1 MASVTSLTA
10 SVHQRLATALS
21 ATLPTADADP
31 LLRRS
36 DRADYQANG
45 ILALAKKA
53 KANPRELAT
62 QVVARVESGELIG
75 EIEVSG
81 PGFLNIT
88 LTDRAITQN
97 LAARYADDTGRLGV
111 PTAERPGTTVI
122 DYAQPNV
129 AKEMHVG
136 HLRSAVIGD
145 AVVQILEFTGENVVR
160 RHHIGDWGTQFGMLI
175 QYLDEHPHELDHK
188 DARVSG
194 EEAMSN
200 LDRLYKAARKLFDSD
215 EEFKT
220 RARRRVVD
228 LQAGD
233 PHTLATW
240 QKFVDESKIY
250 FFSVFEKLDMEV
262 RDADIVGESG
272 YNDMLDETCRLLEES
287 GVAVRSEGAL
297 CVFFDDVKGPDGNPV
312 PLIVKKSDGG
322 YGYAA
327 TDLSAIRDRV
337 FHLKANSLLYVV
349 DARQSLHFKMVFE
362 TARRAGWLNDDDVK
376 AFQLAFGTVLGKDG
390 KPFKTREGETI
401 RLVDLLD
408 EAIDRATAVVREKAE
423 KVGLTE
429 EEIVEN
435 GRYVGIGAVKYAD
448 LSTSAVRD
456 YKFDL
461 DQMVSL
467 NGDTSVYLQY
477 AYARIQSILRKA
489 GEAGPAAHPEL
500 ELAPAERALGLHLD
514 QFGEAVAE
522 VAESYEPHKLA
533 AYLFRLATLL
543 TSFYDQCPVLKAES
557 PAQVENRLFLVDLTA
572 RTLHRGMAL
581 LATRTPSPHAPPPGY
596 RPPAAGRVALRHP
609 RPGRCRCLPLQS
621 LAWRPFPIRCPSWRP
636 TRAGVCS
643 GLNSRFRRGG

>member
-21 ATLPTADADP
+21 AALPEAADADP

-53 KANPRELAT
+53 KANPRELAG
-62 QVVARVESGELIG
+62 QVVDRVVTGDVIKDV
-75 EIEVSG
+75 EVSG

-88 LTDRAITQN
+88 VTDKAITGN
-97 LAARYADDTGRLGV
+97 LAARAADPDGRLGV
-111 PTAERPGTTVI
+111 PYAENPGTTVI

-145 AVVQILEFTGENVVR
+145 SVVKLLEFTGESVIR

-188 DARVSG
+188 AAEVTG

-200 LDRLYKAARKLFDSD
+200 LDRLYKAARRLFNSD

-220 RARRRVVD
+220 RSRRRVVD

-233 PHTLATW
+233 PHTLAVW

-250 FFSVFEKLDMEV
+250 FFSVFEKLDMEI
-262 RDADIVGESG
+262 RDPDIVGESG
-272 YNDMLDETCRLLEES
+272 YNEMLQETCRLLEES

-297 CVFFDDVKGPDGNPV
+297 CVFFDDIKGPDGNPV
-312 PLIVKKSDGG
+312 PLIVQKSDGG

-337 FHLKANSLLYVV
+337 FNLKADSLLYVV
-349 DARQSLHFKMVFE
+349 DARQSLHFRMVFE
-362 TARRAGWLNDDDVK
+362 TARRAGWLNDGVK
-376 AFQLAFGTVLGKDG
+376 AVQLAFGTVLGKDG
-390 KPFKTREGETI
+390 KPFKTREGETV

-408 EAIDRATAVVREKAE
+408 EAIERACAVVREKAQE
-423 KVGLTE
+423 LSE
-429 EEIVEN
+429 EEIAER
-435 GRYVGIGAVKYAD
+435 GAQVGIGAVKYAD
-448 LSTSAVRD
+448 LSTSASRD

-477 AYARIQSILRKA
+477 AYARIRSILRKA
-489 GEAGPAAHPEL
+489 GEARPAAHPEL
-500 ELAPAERALGLHLD
+500 ELAGAERALGLHAD
-514 QFGEAVAE
+514 QFAETVTEAARE
-522 VAESYEPHKLA
+522 YAPHKLA
-533 AYLFRLATLL
+533 AYLYQLASLY
-543 TSFYDQCPVLKAES
+543 TSFYDKCPVLKAGTPE
-557 PAQVENRLFLVDLTA
+557 QVENRLFLCDITA
-572 RTLHRGMAL
+572 RTLHEGMAL
-581 LATRTPSPHAPPPGY
+581 LGIRTPE
-596 RPPAAGRVALRHP
+596 RL
-609 RPGRCRCLPLQS
+609 
-621 LAWRPFPIRCPSWRP
+621 
-636 TRAGVCS
+636 
-643 GLNSRFRRGG
+643 

>member
-1 MASVTSLTA
+1 MASVPSLA
-10 SVHQRLATALS
+10 SNVQQRLADALTA
-21 ATLPTADADP
+21 ALPEAGAADP

-36 DRADYQANG
+36 DRADFQANG
-45 ILALAKKA
+45 ILALAKKLGG
-53 KANPRELAT
+53 NPRELAAK
-62 QVVARVESGELIG
+62 VVDAIG
-75 EIEVSG
+75 PNEVLGDIEVSG

-88 LTDRAITQN
+88 ITDKAITRT
-97 LAARYADDTGRLGV
+97 LAARAADDRLGV
-111 PTAERPGTTVI
+111 PVAAEPGTTVI

-145 AVVQILEFTGENVVR
+145 AMVQILEFTGEKVVR

-175 QYLDEHPHELDHK
+175 QYLIEHPHELDHR
-188 DARVSG
+188 DGVSG

-200 LDRLYKAARKLFDSD
+200 LNRLYKASRTLFDSD
-215 EEFKT
+215 EEFKD

-233 PHTLATW
+233 EETLSLW

-250 FFSVFEKLDMEV
+250 FYSVFEKLDMEI
-262 RDADIVGESG
+262 RDPDIVGESG
-272 YNDMLDETCRLLEES
+272 YNDMLDETCRILEES

-312 PLIVKKSDGG
+312 PLIVKKSNGG

-337 FHLKANSLLYVV
+337 QNLGADTLVYVV

-362 TARRAGWLNDDDVK
+362 TARRAGWLNDKVK
-376 AFQLAFGTVLGKDG
+376 AVQLAFGTVLGKDG
-390 KPFKTREGETI
+390 KPFKTREGETV

-423 KVGLTE
+423 KVGLSE
-429 EEIVEN
+429 QEIVEN
-435 GRYVGIGAVKYAD
+435 GRYVGVGAVKYAD

-477 AYARIQSILRKA
+477 AYARIQSIKRKA
-489 GEAGPAAHPEL
+489 GDRSPVAHPEL
-500 ELAPAERALGLHLD
+500 ALAPAERALGLHLD
-514 QFGEAVAE
+514 QFGEVLAE
-522 VAESYEPHKLA
+522 VASSYEPHKLA
-533 AYLFRLATLL
+533 AYLYQLASHL
-543 TSFYDQCPVLKAES
+543 TTFYDQCHVLSADNPAEV
-557 PAQVENRLFLVDLTA
+557 VENRLFLVDLTG
-572 RTLHRGMAL
+572 RTLHQGMAL
-581 LATRTPSPHAPPPGY
+581 LGIRTPE
-596 RPPAAGRVALRHP
+596 RL
-609 RPGRCRCLPLQS
+609 
-621 LAWRPFPIRCPSWRP
+621 
-636 TRAGVCS
+636 
-643 GLNSRFRRGG
+643 

>member
-10 SVHQRLATALS
+10 SVHQRLASALS
-21 ATLPTADADP
+21 AALPEAADSDP

-36 DRADYQANG
+36 DRADFQANG

-53 KANPRELAT
+53 KANPRELAA
-62 QVVARVESGELIG
+62 QVVSQVVTGDVIKD
-75 EIEVSG
+75 IEVSG

-88 LTDRAITQN
+88 VTDQAINEN
-97 LAARYADDTGRLGV
+97 LAARATDPDARLGV
-111 PTAERPGTTVI
+111 PYAEHPGTTVI

-145 AVVQILEFTGENVVR
+145 SVVQLLEFTGENVVR

-188 DARVSG
+188 AAQVTG

-233 PHTLATW
+233 PHTLAMW

-262 RDADIVGESG
+262 RDPDIVGESG
-272 YNDMLDETCRLLEES
+272 YNDMLAETCRLLEES

-297 CVFFDDVKGPDGNPV
+297 CVFFDDIKGPDGKPV
-312 PLIVKKSDGG
+312 PLIVQKSDGG

-337 FHLKANSLLYVV
+337 FNLKANSLIYVV

-362 TARRAGWLNDDDVK
+362 TARRAGWLNDDVK
-376 AFQLAFGTVLGKDG
+376 AYQLAFGTVLGKDG
-390 KPFKTREGETI
+390 KPFKTREGETV

-408 EAIDRATAVVREKAE
+408 EAIDRASAVVREKAQD
-423 KVGLTE
+423 LSE
-429 EEIVEN
+429 EEIAER
-435 GRYVGIGAVKYAD
+435 GAQVGIGAVKYAD
-448 LSTSAVRD
+448 LSTSANRD

-489 GEAGPAAHPEL
+489 GESRPQAHPEL
-500 ELAPAERALGLHLD
+500 DLHEAERALGLHVD
-514 QFGEAVAE
+514 AFAETVAE
-522 VAESYEPHKLA
+522 AATEYAPHKLA
-533 AYLFRLATLL
+533 AYLYQLASLY
-543 TSFYDQCPVLKAES
+543 TSFYDKCPVLKAET
-557 PAQVENRLFLVDLTA
+557 PAHIENRLFLCDVTA
-572 RTLHRGMAL
+572 RTLHQGMAL
-581 LATRTPSPHAPPPGY
+581 LGIRTPE
-596 RPPAAGRVALRHP
+596 RL
-609 RPGRCRCLPLQS
+609 
-621 LAWRPFPIRCPSWRP
+621 
-636 TRAGVCS
+636 
-643 GLNSRFRRGG
+643 

>member
-1 MASVTSLTA
+1 MASVTSLSDSVQQHLA
-10 SVHQRLATALS
+10 SALS
-21 ATLPTADADP
+21 ATLPEAAGADP

-36 DRADYQANG
+36 DRADFQANG

-62 QVVARVESGELIG
+62 QVVSHVVTGEDLIKDV
-75 EIEVSG
+75 EVSG

-88 LTDRAITQN
+88 IADRAITGN
-97 LAARYADDTGRLGV
+97 LAARYADESGRLGV
-111 PTAERPGTTVI
+111 PTAPEPGTTVI

-145 AVVQILEFTGENVVR
+145 SVVQLLEFTGENVIR

-188 DARVSG
+188 DAQVTG

-200 LDRLYKAARKLFDSD
+200 LDRLYKAARKKFDAD

-233 PHTLATW
+233 PHTLAMW

-250 FFSVFEKLDMEV
+250 FFSVFEKLDMEI
-262 RDADIVGESG
+262 RDPDIVGESG
-272 YNDMLDETCRLLEES
+272 YNDMLAETCRLLEES

-297 CVFFDDVKGPDGNPV
+297 CVFFDDIKGPDGNPV
-312 PLIVKKSDGG
+312 PLIVQKSDGG

-337 FHLKANSLLYVV
+337 FNLKANTLLYVV
-349 DARQSLHFKMVFE
+349 DARQALHFKMVFE
-362 TARRAGWLNDDDVK
+362 TARRAGWLNEDVK
-376 AFQLAFGTVLGKDG
+376 AHQLAFGTVLGKDG
-390 KPFKTREGETI
+390 KPFKTREGETV

-408 EAIDRATAVVREKAE
+408 EAIERASAVVREKAQD
-423 KVGLTE
+423 LSE
-429 EEIVEN
+429 EEIAER
-435 GRYVGIGAVKYAD
+435 GAQVGIGAVKYAD
-448 LSTSAVRD
+448 LSTSANRD

-477 AYARIQSILRKA
+477 AYARIRSILRKA
-489 GEAGPAAHPEL
+489 GETRPAAHPEL
-500 ELAPAERALGLHLD
+500 ALAEAERALGLHVD
-514 QFGEAVAE
+514 AFAETVTEAAAE
-522 VAESYEPHKLA
+522 YAPHKLA
-533 AYLFRLATLL
+533 AYLYQLASLY
-543 TSFYDQCPVLKAES
+543 TSFYDKCPVLKAET
-557 PAQVENRLFLVDLTA
+557 PAQVENRLFLCDVTA
-572 RTLHRGMAL
+572 RTLHQGMAL
-581 LATRTPSPHAPPPGY
+581 LGIRTPEK
-596 RPPAAGRVALRHP
+596 L
-609 RPGRCRCLPLQS
+609 
-621 LAWRPFPIRCPSWRP
+621 
-636 TRAGVCS
+636 
-643 GLNSRFRRGG
+643 

>member
-10 SVHQRLATALS
+10 HVHQRLSDALTAALPESAAT
-21 ATLPTADADP
+21 DP

-36 DRADYQANG
+36 DRADFQANG

-53 KANPRELAT
+53 KANPRDLAT
-62 QVVARVESGELIG
+62 QVVDRVVKGDLIQD
-75 EIEVSG
+75 IEVSG

-88 LTDRAITQN
+88 ITDRAIIQT
-97 LAARYADDTGRLGV
+97 LAARATDPADRLGV
-111 PTAERPGTTVI
+111 PFTEHPGTTVV

-145 AVVQILEFTGENVVR
+145 AVTQILEFVGETVVR

-175 QYLDEHPHELDHK
+175 QYLDEHPHELDRE
-188 DARVSG
+188 APEGTVETG

-200 LDRLYKAARKLFDSD
+200 LGRLYKAARTHFDSD
-215 EEFKT
+215 DEFKT

-240 QKFVDESKIY
+240 QRFVDESKIY
-250 FFSVFEKLDMEV
+250 FFSVFEKLDMEIQ
-262 RDADIVGESG
+262 DADIVGESA

-327 TDLSAIRDRV
+327 TDLSAIRNRV
-337 FHLKANSLLYVV
+337 FDLKANTVLYVV

-362 TARRAGWLNDDDVK
+362 TARRAGWLNEETK
-376 AFQLAFGTVLGKDG
+376 AQQLAFGTVLGKDG
-390 KPFKTREGETI
+390 KPFKTREGETV

-435 GRYVGIGAVKYAD
+435 GRFVGVGAVKYAD

-489 GEAGPAAHPEL
+489 GDAHPLAHPEL
-500 ELAPAERALGLHLD
+500 ALAPAERALGLHLD
-514 QFGEAVAE
+514 QFGELLLDVA
-522 VAESYEPHKLA
+522 AGYEPHKLA
-533 AYLFRLATLL
+533 SYLYQLASHL
-543 TSFYDQCPVLKAES
+543 TTFYDQCQVLSDANPKEV
-557 PAQVENRLFLVDLTA
+557 VENRLFLVDLTA
-572 RTLHRGMAL
+572 RTLHQGMAL
-581 LATRTPSPHAPPPGY
+581 LGIRTPD
-596 RPPAAGRVALRHP
+596 RL
-609 RPGRCRCLPLQS
+609 
-621 LAWRPFPIRCPSWRP
+621 
-636 TRAGVCS
+636 
-643 GLNSRFRRGG
+643 

>member
-10 SVHQRLATALS
+10 NVNAHLASALS
-21 ATLPTADADP
+21 ATLPEATDADP

-53 KANPRELAT
+53 KANPRDLAT
-62 QVVARVESGELIG
+62 QVVANVVSGDLIKD
-75 EIEVSG
+75 IEVSG

-88 LTDRAITQN
+88 LTDKAIVEN
-97 LAARYADDTGRLGV
+97 LAARAADPDARLGV
-111 PTAERPGTTVI
+111 PLAAHPGTTVI

-145 AVVQILEFTGENVVR
+145 AVVQLLEFTGENVIR

-175 QYLDEHPHELDHK
+175 QYLDEHPNELDHK
-188 DARVSG
+188 TNTADSEASG

-200 LDRLYKAARKLFDSD
+200 LDRLYKTARKLFDSD

-220 RARRRVVD
+220 RARLRVVD

-233 PHTLATW
+233 PATLATW

-250 FFSVFEKLDMEV
+250 FFSVFEKLDMEI

-297 CVFFDDVKGPDGNPV
+297 CVFFDDIKGPEGNPV
-312 PLIVKKSDGG
+312 PLIVRKSDGG

-337 FHLKANSLLYVV
+337 FNLKANNLIYVV

-362 TARRAGWLNDDDVK
+362 TARRAGWLNDENVK
-376 AFQLAFGTVLGKDG
+376 AYQLAFGTVLGKDG
-390 KPFKTREGETI
+390 KPFKTRDGETV

-408 EAIDRATAVVREKAE
+408 EAVDRATTVVREKDTLGQLSDAE
-423 KVGLTE
+423 VAERGAQ
-429 EEIVEN
+429 
-435 GRYVGIGAVKYAD
+435 VGIGAVKYAD
-448 LSTSAVRD
+448 LSTSANRD

-489 GEAGPAAHPEL
+489 GEVRPQPHPEL
-500 ELAPAERALGLHLD
+500 ELAEAERVLALHVD
-514 QFGEAVAE
+514 AFAE
-522 VAESYEPHKLA
+522 TVTDSASEYAPHKLA
-533 AYLFRLATLL
+533 AYLYQLASLYT
-543 TSFYDQCPVLKAES
+543 TFYDKCPVIK
-557 PAQVENRLFLVDLTA
+557 PAPPQDVAENRLFLCEVTA
-572 RTLHRGMAL
+572 KTLHQGMAL
-581 LATRTPSPHAPPPGY
+581 LGIRTPE
-596 RPPAAGRVALRHP
+596 RL
-609 RPGRCRCLPLQS
+609 
-621 LAWRPFPIRCPSWRP
+621 
-636 TRAGVCS
+636 
-643 GLNSRFRRGG
+643 

>member
-1 MASVTSLTA
+1 MASVTSLSD
-10 SVHQRLATALS
+10 SVHQRLAAALS
-21 ATLPTADADP
+21 AALPQAGSADP

-36 DRADYQANG
+36 DRADFQANG
-45 ILALAKKA
+45 ILALAKKE

-62 QVVARVESGELIG
+62 QVVSGVESGELIADV
-75 EIEVSG
+75 EVSG

-88 LTDRAITQN
+88 VTDRAITGN

-111 PTAERPGTTVI
+111 PPAPQPGTTVI

-145 AVVQILEFTGENVVR
+145 AVTRMLEFTGENVVR

-175 QYLDEHPHELDHK
+175 QYLEEHPHELDHK
-188 DARVSG
+188 ADEVSG

-200 LDRLYKAARKLFDSD
+200 LDRLYKAARKVFDSD

-228 LQAGD
+228 LQAGE
-233 PHTLATW
+233 PQTLAMW

-250 FFSVFEKLDMEV
+250 FFSVFEKLDMEI

-272 YNDMLDETCRLLEES
+272 YNDMLAETCRLLEES

-297 CVFFDDVKGPDGNPV
+297 CVFFDDIKGPDGNPV
-312 PLIVKKSDGG
+312 PLIVQKSDGG

-337 FHLKANSLLYVV
+337 FNLKADSLIYVV

-362 TARRAGWLNDDDVK
+362 TARKAGWLNDDVS
-376 AFQLAFGTVLGKDG
+376 AYQLAFGTVLGKDG
-390 KPFKTREGETI
+390 KPFKTREGETV

-408 EAIDRATAVVREKAE
+408 EAIDRASAVVREKAQD
-423 KVGLTE
+423 LSE
-429 EEIVEN
+429 EEIAER
-435 GRYVGIGAVKYAD
+435 GTQVGVGAVKYAD
-448 LSTSAVRD
+448 LSTSANRD

-489 GEAGPAAHPEL
+489 GDSRPAAHPEL
-500 ELAPAERALGLHLD
+500 ELHEAERALGLHAD
-514 QFGEAVAE
+514 SFAATVSEAATE
-522 VAESYEPHKLA
+522 YAPHKLA
-533 AYLFRLATLL
+533 AYLYQLASLYT
-543 TSFYDQCPVLKAES
+543 TFYDKCPVLKAET
-557 PAQVENRLFLVDLTA
+557 PEQVENRLFLCDVTA
-572 RTLHRGMAL
+572 RTLHQGMNL
-581 LATRTPSPHAPPPGY
+581 LGIRTPE
-596 RPPAAGRVALRHP
+596 RL
-609 RPGRCRCLPLQS
+609 
-621 LAWRPFPIRCPSWRP
+621 
-636 TRAGVCS
+636 
-643 GLNSRFRRGG
+643 

>member
-1 MASVTSLTA
+1 MASVTSLTD
-10 SVHQRLATALS
+10 SVQQRLANALS
-21 ATLPTADADP
+21 AALPEAADADP

-62 QVVARVESGELIG
+62 QVVDKVVTGDLIKDV
-75 EIEVSG
+75 EVSG

-88 LTDRAITQN
+88 VTDKAITEN
-97 LAARYADDTGRLGV
+97 LAARAADPDGRLGV
-111 PTAERPGTTVI
+111 PPAENAGTTVI

-145 AVVQILEFTGENVVR
+145 SVVKLLEFTGETVVR

-175 QYLDEHPHELDHK
+175 QYLDEHPHELDHR
-188 DARVSG
+188 AAEVTG

-200 LDRLYKAARKLFDSD
+200 LDRLYKAARRLFDSD

-233 PHTLATW
+233 ARTLAMW

-250 FFSVFEKLDMEV
+250 FFSVFDKLDMEI
-262 RDADIVGESG
+262 RDPDIVGESG
-272 YNDMLDETCRLLEES
+272 YNDMLEETCRLLEES

-297 CVFFDDVKGPDGNPV
+297 CVFFDDVKGPDGKPV
-312 PLIVKKSDGG
+312 PLIVRKSDGG

-337 FHLKANSLLYVV
+337 FNLKANSIIYVV

-362 TARRAGWLNDDDVK
+362 TARRAGWLNDDVK
-376 AFQLAFGTVLGKDG
+376 AYQLAFGTVLGKDG
-390 KPFKTREGETI
+390 KPFKTREGETV

-408 EAIDRATAVVREKAE
+408 EAIERASAVVREKAQD
-423 KVGLTE
+423 LSE
-429 EEIVEN
+429 EEIAER
-435 GRYVGIGAVKYAD
+435 GSQVGIGAVKYAD
-448 LSTSAVRD
+448 LSTSASRD

-489 GEAGPAAHPEL
+489 GEVRPAAHPEL
-500 ELAPAERALGLHLD
+500 ELADAERELGLHVD
-514 QFGEAVAE
+514 QFAETVAE
-522 VAESYEPHKLA
+522 AAREYAPHKLA
-533 AYLFRLATLL
+533 AYLYQLASLF
-543 TSFYDQCPVLKAES
+543 TSFYDKCPVIK
-557 PAQVENRLFLVDLTA
+557 PAPPKDIAANRLFLSDVTA
-572 RTLHRGMAL
+572 RTLHEGMAL
-581 LATRTPSPHAPPPGY
+581 LGIRTPE
-596 RPPAAGRVALRHP
+596 RL
-609 RPGRCRCLPLQS
+609 
-621 LAWRPFPIRCPSWRP
+621 
-636 TRAGVCS
+636 
-643 GLNSRFRRGG
+643 

>member
-1 MASVTSLTA
+1 MAPVTSLTDL
-10 SVHQRLATALS
+10 VHQRLSDALAS
-21 ATLPTADADP
+21 ALPEADGVDP

-36 DRADYQANG
+36 DRADFQANG

-62 QVVARVESGELIG
+62 QVVAQVVAGEVIKD
-75 EIEVSG
+75 IEVSG

-88 LTDRAITQN
+88 ISDRAITET
-97 LAARYADDTGRLGV
+97 LAARYADDTDRLGV
-111 PTAERPGTTVI
+111 PLAPHPGTTVI

-145 AVVQILEFTGENVVR
+145 ALVQLLEFTGESVVR

-175 QYLDEHPHELDHK
+175 QYLDEHPGELDHG
-188 DARVSG
+188 DAEITG

-228 LQAGD
+228 LQAGE
-233 PHTLATW
+233 PKTLAAW

-250 FFSVFEKLDMEV
+250 FFSVFEKLDMEI

-287 GVAVRSEGAL
+287 GVAEISDGAL
-297 CVFFDDVKGPDGNPV
+297 CVFFDDIKGPDGNRV
-312 PLIVKKSDGG
+312 PLIVRKSDGG

-337 FHLKANSLLYVV
+337 FNLKATSLLYVV
-349 DARQSLHFKMVFE
+349 DVRQALHFKMVFE
-362 TARRAGWLNDDDVK
+362 TARRAGWLNDDVT
-376 AFQLAFGTVLGKDG
+376 AYQLAFGTILGKDG
-390 KPFKTREGETI
+390 KPFKTREGVSVKLE
-401 RLVDLLD
+401 DLLD
-408 EAIDRATAVVREKAE
+408 EAVQRATAVVRDKAE

-429 EEIVEN
+429 QEIVDN

-489 GEAGPAAHPEL
+489 GEARPSAHPEL

-514 QFGEAVAE
+514 QFSEVVAE
-522 VAESYEPHKLA
+522 AAKEYAPHKLT
-533 AYLFRLATLL
+533 AYLYQLASTL
-543 TSFYDQCPVLKAES
+543 TTFYDQCHVLS
-557 PAQVENRLFLVDLTA
+557 PDNSPEVVENRLFLVDLTA

-581 LATRTPSPHAPPPGY
+581 LGIRTPGK
-596 RPPAAGRVALRHP
+596 L
-609 RPGRCRCLPLQS
+609 
-621 LAWRPFPIRCPSWRP
+621 
-636 TRAGVCS
+636 
-643 GLNSRFRRGG
+643 

>member
-10 SVHQRLATALS
+10 HVHQRLADALTA
-21 ATLPTADADP
+21 ALPETAPADP

-36 DRADYQANG
+36 DRADFQANG

-53 KANPRELAT
+53 KANPRDLAT
-62 QVVARVESGELIG
+62 QVVDRLVKGDVIKD
-75 EIEVSG
+75 IEVSG

-88 LTDRAITQN
+88 ITDRAITEN
-97 LAARYADDTGRLGV
+97 LAARATDPADRLGI
-111 PTAERPGTTVI
+111 PFLENPGTTVI

-136 HLRSAVIGD
+136 HLRSAVIGN
-145 AVVQILEFTGENVVR
+145 AVVQILEFVGETVVR

-175 QYLDEHPHELDHK
+175 QYLDEHPHELDHEAAE
-188 DARVSG
+188 DGAVTG

-200 LDRLYKAARKLFDSD
+200 LNRLYKAARTHFDSD

-250 FFSVFEKLDMEV
+250 FFSVFEKLDMEIQ
-262 RDADIVGESG
+262 DADIVGESG
-272 YNDMLDETCRLLEES
+272 YNDMLDETCRLLEEA
-287 GVAVRSEGAL
+287 GVAVWSEGAL
-297 CVFFDDVKGPDGNPV
+297 CVFFDDVKGPDGDPV

-337 FHLKANSLLYVV
+337 FNLKANNLIYVV

-362 TARRAGWLNDDDVK
+362 AARRAGWLNDEAK
-376 AFQLAFGTVLGKDG
+376 AEHLAFGTVLGKDG

-429 EEIVEN
+429 GEIVEN
-435 GRYVGIGAVKYAD
+435 GQYVGIGAVKYAD

-477 AYARIQSILRKA
+477 AYARSRSILRKA
-489 GEAGPAAHPEL
+489 GDARPLAHPEL

-514 QFGEAVAE
+514 QFGELLLDVA
-522 VAESYEPHKLA
+522 SGYEPHKLA
-533 AYLFRLATLL
+533 AYLFQLASHL
-543 TSFYDQCPVLKAES
+543 TTFYEQCHVLSDANPKEV
-557 PAQVENRLFLVDLTA
+557 VENRLFLVDLTA
-572 RTLHRGMAL
+572 RTLHQGMAL
-581 LATRTPSPHAPPPGY
+581 LGIRTPD
-596 RPPAAGRVALRHP
+596 RL
-609 RPGRCRCLPLQS
+609 
-621 LAWRPFPIRCPSWRP
+621 
-636 TRAGVCS
+636 
-643 GLNSRFRRGG
+643 

>member
-1 MASVTSLTA
+1 MASVTSLSD
-10 SVHQRLATALS
+10 SVHQRLAAALS
-21 ATLPTADADP
+21 AALPQAGSAAP

-36 DRADYQANG
+36 DRADFQANG
-45 ILALAKKA
+45 ILALAKKE

-62 QVVARVESGELIG
+62 QVVSGVESGELIKDV
-75 EIEVSG
+75 EVSG

-88 LTDRAITQN
+88 LTDRAITAN

-111 PTAERPGTTVI
+111 PHTEQPGTTVV

-145 AVVQILEFTGENVVR
+145 AVVKLLEFTGENVVR

-175 QYLDEHPHELDHK
+175 QYLEEHPHELDHK
-188 DARVSG
+188 ADEVSG

-200 LDRLYKAARKLFDSD
+200 LDRLYKAARGLFDAD

-233 PHTLATW
+233 PQTLATW

-250 FFSVFEKLDMEV
+250 FFSVFEKLDMEI

-272 YNDMLDETCRLLEES
+272 YNDMLAETCRLLEES

-297 CVFFDDVKGPDGNPV
+297 CVFFDDIKGPDGNPV
-312 PLIVKKSDGG
+312 PLIVQKSDGG

-337 FHLKANSLLYVV
+337 FNLKANSIIYVV

-362 TARRAGWLNDDDVK
+362 TARRAGWLGDDVK
-376 AFQLAFGTVLGKDG
+376 AHQLAFGTVLGKDG
-390 KPFKTREGETI
+390 KPFKTREGETV

-408 EAIDRATAVVREKAE
+408 EAIDRASAVVREKAQD
-423 KVGLTE
+423 LSE
-429 EEIVEN
+429 EEIAER
-435 GRYVGIGAVKYAD
+435 GTQVGVGAVKYAD
-448 LSTSAVRD
+448 LSTSANRD

-489 GEAGPAAHPEL
+489 GASRPAAHPEL
-500 ELAPAERALGLHLD
+500 ELHEAERALGLHAD
-514 QFGEAVAE
+514 SFAATVAE
-522 VAESYEPHKLA
+522 AATEYAPHKLA
-533 AYLFRLATLL
+533 AYLYQLASLYT
-543 TSFYDQCPVLKAES
+543 TFYDKCPVLKAET
-557 PAQVENRLFLVDLTA
+557 QEQIENRLFLCDVTA
-572 RTLHRGMAL
+572 RTLHRGMDL
-581 LATRTPSPHAPPPGY
+581 LGIRTPE
-596 RPPAAGRVALRHP
+596 RL
-609 RPGRCRCLPLQS
+609 
-621 LAWRPFPIRCPSWRP
+621 
-636 TRAGVCS
+636 
-643 GLNSRFRRGG
+643 

>member
-1 MASVTSLTA
+1 MASVTSLSD
-10 SVHQRLATALS
+10 SVEQRLASALS
-21 ATLPTADADP
+21 ATLPEAADADP

-36 DRADYQANG
+36 DRADFQANG

-53 KANPRELAT
+53 KANPRELAA
-62 QVVARVESGELIG
+62 QVVAGVESGDVIKD
-75 EIEVSG
+75 IEVSG

-88 LTDRAITQN
+88 VSDRAITSN

-111 PTAERPGTTVI
+111 PHAANPGTTVI

-145 AVVQILEFTGENVVR
+145 AVVQLLEFTGENVVR

-175 QYLDEHPHELDHK
+175 QYLEEHPHELDHK
-188 DARVSG
+188 DTQVSG

-200 LDRLYKAARKLFDSD
+200 LDRLYKAARRLFDSD

-233 PHTLATW
+233 PKTLAMW

-250 FFSVFEKLDMEV
+250 FFSVFEKLDMEIL
-262 RDADIVGESG
+262 DSDIVGESG
-272 YNDMLDETCRLLEES
+272 YNDMLAETCRLLEES

-297 CVFFDDVKGPDGNPV
+297 CVFFDDIKGPDGNPV
-312 PLIVKKSDGG
+312 PLIVQKSDGG

-337 FHLKANSLLYVV
+337 FNLKANTLLYVV
-349 DARQSLHFKMVFE
+349 DARQALHFRMVFE
-362 TARRAGWLNDDDVK
+362 TAHRAGWLNEDVK
-376 AFQLAFGTVLGKDG
+376 AQQLAFGTVLGKDG
-390 KPFKTREGETI
+390 KPFKTREGETV

-408 EAIDRATAVVREKAE
+408 EAIERASAVVREKAQDLSE
-423 KVGLTE
+423 R
-429 EEIVEN
+429 EIAER
-435 GRYVGIGAVKYAD
+435 GGQVGIGAVKYAD
-448 LSTSAVRD
+448 LSTSAIRD

-489 GEAGPAAHPEL
+489 GEVRPAAHPEL
-500 ELAPAERALGLHLD
+500 ELTEAERALGLHAD
-514 QFGEAVAE
+514 AFAETVREAATE
-522 VAESYEPHKLA
+522 YAPHKLA
-533 AYLFRLATLL
+533 AYLYQLASHY
-543 TSFYDQCPVLKAES
+543 TSFYDKCPVLKAET
-557 PAQVENRLFLVDLTA
+557 PQLVENRLFLCDVTA
-572 RTLHRGMAL
+572 RTLHQGMAL
-581 LATRTPSPHAPPPGY
+581 LGIRTPEK
-596 RPPAAGRVALRHP
+596 L
-609 RPGRCRCLPLQS
+609 
-621 LAWRPFPIRCPSWRP
+621 
-636 TRAGVCS
+636 
-643 GLNSRFRRGG
+643 

>member
-1 MASVTSLTA
+1 MAPVTSLSH
-10 SVHQRLATALS
+10 SVEQHLTSALS
-21 ATLPTADADP
+21 ATLPEAAGADP

-36 DRADYQANG
+36 DRADFQANG

-62 QVVARVESGELIG
+62 QVVSHVVTGDLIG

-81 PGFLNIT
+81 PGFLNVT
-88 LTDRAITQN
+88 VTDGAITRN
-97 LAARYADDTGRLGV
+97 LAARYADADRLGV
-111 PTAERPGTTVI
+111 QHSAAPGTTVI

-145 AVVQILEFTGENVVR
+145 ATVQILEFTGESVVR

-188 DARVSG
+188 DSQVSG

-200 LDRLYKAARKLFDSD
+200 LDRLYKAARRLFDAD

-250 FFSVFEKLDMEV
+250 FFSVFEKLDMEI
-262 RDADIVGESG
+262 RDEDIVGESG
-272 YNDMLDETCRLLEES
+272 YNDMLAETCRLLEES

-312 PLIVKKSDGG
+312 PLIVQKSDGG

-337 FHLKANSLLYVV
+337 FHIKASTLLYVV

-362 TARRAGWLNDDDVK
+362 TARRAGWLNEDVK
-376 AFQLAFGTVLGKDG
+376 AHQLAFGTVLGKDG
-390 KPFKTREGETI
+390 KPFKTREGETVK
-401 RLVDLLD
+401 LVDLLD
-408 EAIDRATAVVREKAE
+408 EAVERATTVVREKAV
-423 KVGLTE
+423 KVGLSE
-429 EEIVEN
+429 PEIVEN
-435 GRYVGIGAVKYAD
+435 GRYVGVGAVKYAD

-489 GEAGPAAHPEL
+489 GEARPVAHPEL

-514 QFGEAVAE
+514 QFGETVHE
-522 VAESYEPHKLA
+522 VAAAYEPHKLA
-533 AYLFRLATLL
+533 SYLYQLASHL
-543 TSFYDQCPVLKAES
+543 TTFYDQCHVLS
-557 PAQVENRLFLVDLTA
+557 PDNSPEVVENRLFLVDLTA
-572 RTLHRGMAL
+572 RTLHLGMAL
-581 LATRTPSPHAPPPGY
+581 LGIRTPDK
-596 RPPAAGRVALRHP
+596 L
-609 RPGRCRCLPLQS
+609 
-621 LAWRPFPIRCPSWRP
+621 
-636 TRAGVCS
+636 
-643 GLNSRFRRGG
+643 

>member
-1 MASVTSLTA
+1 MASVTSLSDNVQQHLA
-10 SVHQRLATALS
+10 SALS
-21 ATLPTADADP
+21 ATLPEAAGADP

-36 DRADYQANG
+36 DRADFQANG

-53 KANPRELAT
+53 KANPRELAA
-62 QVVARVESGELIG
+62 QVVSQVVTGDVIEDV
-75 EIEVSG
+75 EVSG

-88 LTDRAITQN
+88 IADKAITGN
-97 LAARYADDTGRLGV
+97 LAARYADETGRLGV
-111 PTAERPGTTVI
+111 PYAEQPGTTVI

-145 AVVQILEFTGENVVR
+145 SVVQLLEFTGENVVR

-188 DARVSG
+188 DARVTG

-200 LDRLYKAARKLFDSD
+200 LDRLYKAARKKFDSD

-233 PHTLATW
+233 EHTLAMW
-240 QKFVDESKIY
+240 QRFVDESKIY
-250 FFSVFEKLDMEV
+250 FFSVFEKLDMEI

-272 YNDMLDETCRLLEES
+272 YNDMLAETCRLLEES

-297 CVFFDDVKGPDGNPV
+297 CVFFDDIKGPDGNPV
-312 PLIVKKSDGG
+312 PLIVQKSDGG

-337 FHLKANSLLYVV
+337 FNLKANTLLYVV
-349 DARQSLHFKMVFE
+349 DARQALHFRMVFE
-362 TARRAGWLNDDDVK
+362 TARRAGWLNDDVT
-376 AFQLAFGTVLGKDG
+376 AVQLAFGTVLGKDG
-390 KPFKTREGETI
+390 KPFKTREGETV

-408 EAIDRATAVVREKAE
+408 EAIDRASAVVREKAQD
-423 KVGLTE
+423 LSE
-429 EEIVEN
+429 EEIAER
-435 GRYVGIGAVKYAD
+435 GAQVGIGAVKYAD
-448 LSTSAVRD
+448 LSTSANRD

-489 GEAGPAAHPEL
+489 GEISPAAHPEL
-500 ELAPAERALGLHLD
+500 ALADAERALGLHLD
-514 QFGEAVAE
+514 SFAETVREAAAE
-522 VAESYEPHKLA
+522 YAPHKLA
-533 AYLFRLATLL
+533 AYLYQVASLYT
-543 TSFYDQCPVLKAES
+543 TFYDKCPVLRAET
-557 PAQVENRLFLVDLTA
+557 PAQVENRLFLCDVTA

-581 LATRTPSPHAPPPGY
+581 LGIRTPEK
-596 RPPAAGRVALRHP
+596 L
-609 RPGRCRCLPLQS
+609 
-621 LAWRPFPIRCPSWRP
+621 
-636 TRAGVCS
+636 
-643 GLNSRFRRGG
+643 